1 MSEIIVPNIEDSK
14 IDKLT
19 ALSKGLLGMVPFA
32 GSILSEII
40 GNIIPNQRIDR
51 ISEFLKILDKKLE
64 ETGKNISELSEKMEE
79 EGYVNL
85 FEEGVFQSA
94 RASSKDRKEYI
105 ASILVN
111 GLEDEILNDIQK
123 NIFLSIL
130 SQLNDM
136 EIIILYSHTY
146 KVRGDKDFFEKHKDI
161 LSEPLA
167 HLGASQEVIDQS
179 TIYKTHREKLV
190 NLNLINKRF
199 PNIKKGDIPEF
210 DNKTGMMK
218 ANGYELT
225 SLGRLFLKYIDLQDE
240 I

>member
-1 MSEIIVPNIEDSK
+1 MPAYGVSIRDAATLW
-14 IDKLT
+14 IDGVVGRIRAEFRDAVGSAGVLILMNHFTEKESASRTSTVFPSGRPKLGH
-19 ALSKGLLGMVPFA
+19 SGLYAAFA
-32 GSILSEII
+32 RQTQYAVSGSGAILSV
-40 GNIIPNQRIDR
+40 NHPAARQR
-51 ISEFLKILDKKLE
+51 
-64 ETGKNISELSEKMEE
+64 
-79 EGYVNL
+79 
-85 FEEGVFQSA
+85 FQGGDI
-94 RASSKDRKEYI
+94 RPSS
-105 ASILVN
+105 
-111 GLEDEILNDIQK
+111 G
-123 NIFLSIL
+123 
-130 SQLNDM
+130 
-136 EIIILYSHTY
+136 TY

-161 LSEPLA
+161 LSEPFA

-199 PNIKKGDIPEF
+199 PNIKKGEIPEF

>member
-1 MSEIIVPNIEDSK
+1 
-14 IDKLT
+14 
-19 ALSKGLLGMVPFA
+19 
-32 GSILSEII
+32 
-40 GNIIPNQRIDR
+40 
-51 ISEFLKILDKKLE
+51 
-64 ETGKNISELSEKMEE
+64 MEE

-111 GLEDEILNDIQK
+111 GLEDEVLNDIQK

-161 LSEPLA
+161 LSEPFA

-199 PNIKKGDIPEF
+199 PNIKKGEIPEF

>member
-1 MSEIIVPNIEDSK
+1 LNEIILPNIEDTK
-14 IDKLT
+14 IDKLA
-19 ALSKGLLGMVPFA
+19 ALGKGLFGMVPFA

-79 EGYVNL
+79 GYVNL

-94 RASSKDRKEYI
+94 RASSTDRKEYI

-111 GLEDEILNDIQK
+111 GLDDEVLNDIQK

-130 SQLNDM
+130 SQLNDI

-161 LSEPLA
+161 LSEPFA

-199 PNIKKGDIPEF
+199 SNIKKGEIPEF